1 MNITTL
7 SLVLICVLLN
17 VGAQLALKQGVET
30 MGAVVLNLP
39 NFFPTIMK
47 MITSYW
53 IIIGGVIYV
62 ASVFVWLLVLNRIE
76 VSKAYPLISI
86 GYLLNAVAAYYLL
99 GEHVTLM
106 RVVGILIILNHIIN
120 INYAHINT

>member
-1 MNITTL
+1 MNIITL

-17 VGAQLALKQGVET
+17 VSAQLALKQGVEAF
-30 MGAVVLNLP
+30 GAIALNLP
-39 NFFPTIMK
+39 NLVPTIMK

-53 IIIGGVIYV
+53 IIIGGLIYV

-86 GYLLNAVAAYYLL
+86 GYVLNAIVAYYLL

-106 RVVGILIILNHIIN
+106 RVVGILIILTGVFVVARN
-120 INYAHINT
+120 

>member
-1 MNITTL
+1 MNIITL

-17 VGAQLALKQGVET
+17 VSAQLALKQGVEAI
-30 MGAVVLNLP
+30 GAIALNLP
-39 NFFPTIMK
+39 NFFPTLIK
-47 MITSYW
+47 MITSSW
-53 IIIGGVIYV
+53 IILGGVIYV

-86 GYLLNAVAAYYLL
+86 GYVLNAVVAYYLL

-106 RVVGILIILNHIIN
+106 RIVGILIILTGVFVV
-120 INYAHINT
+120 ARS

>member
-1 MNITTL
+1 MNIITIT
-7 SLVLICVLLN
+7 LVLICVLLN

-30 MGAVVLNLP
+30 MGTIALNLP
-39 NFFPTIMK
+39 NFIPTITK

-62 ASVFVWLLVLNRIE
+62 ASVFVWLLVLNRVE

-86 GYLLNAVAAYYLL
+86 GYVINAVAAYYLL

-106 RVVGILIILNHIIN
+106 RVVGIVIILTGVFVV
-120 INYAHINT
+120 ARS